1 MDSIDFEVS
10 EERKQFLINK
20 IAQRVVD
27 YRLTP
32 VAIVFL
38 ESSKPLSFIGN
49 QFLVFMQ
56 PFYRALFSFQEYEEV
71 TAMLEDRKNI
81 ETLICEIERL
91 EEERNEAKR
100 AAKRIAKNSRH

>member
-1 MDSIDFEVS
+1 MENVDFKVT
-10 EERKQFLINK
+10 EERKKFLINK

-49 QFLVFMQ
+49 QFLIFMQ
-56 PFYRALFSFQEYEEV
+56 PFYRALFSFREYEEV
-71 TAMLEDRKNI
+71 TAMLEERKNI

-100 AAKRIAKNSRH
+100 AAKRAAKNSRH